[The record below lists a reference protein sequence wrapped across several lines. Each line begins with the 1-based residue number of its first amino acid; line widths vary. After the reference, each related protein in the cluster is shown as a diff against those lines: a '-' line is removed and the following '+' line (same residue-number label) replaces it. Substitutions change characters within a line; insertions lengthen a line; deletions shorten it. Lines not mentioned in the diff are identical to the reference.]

1 MKLDEELL
9 RKKKLEQQLEVI
21 QAEIQE
27 ITQRQKKP
35 AIQTMVETMLEL
47 SIEPQEV
54 LNAYRQATGKGPSSG
69 SSRRTLGPAP
79 AKYRNPETGQ
89 TWSGRGK
96 APRWLTEAEAEGK
109 SRDEFLI
116 QE

>member
-9 RKKKLEQQLEVI
+9 RKKKLEQQLEAI

-27 ITQRQKKP
+27 IIQHQKKP

-54 LNAYRQATGKGPSSG
+54 INAYRQATGKRPSSG
-69 SSRRTLGPAP
+69 GSRKTLGPAP
-79 AKYRNPETGQ
+79 AKYRNPATGQ
-89 TWSGRGK
+89 TWTGRGK
-96 APRWLTEAEAEGK
+96 APRWLTEAEAQGK

-116 QE
+116 KE